1 MSRSLNAAY
10 LISSSAHRA
19 DNDAGRNHWSAYTAE
34 ILDQLGLTAAP
45 VEADAL
51 VDSLAGLS
59 TLILPQ
65 PAGAW
70 LDDAAIAALPAWV
83 DAGGLLIGFGV
94 EGLDGLFGIGVTGP
108 PIEQPDEWS
117 PSGGVLWQC
126 HPLTG
131 GVIWP
136 LHPDAPAPIISPIRL
151 AKVVD
156 GDVLATLADIDS
168 PAIAYR
174 EVGEGACLYFAFDV
188 AQHMW
193 IAHHGRPVDADYDG
207 DGYYRLSD
215 AIPAREFEAEVPYA
229 DQILFLLRDA
239 IARTGHPLISAIPP
253 MAESGEPADVLLH
266 WGGDGEAAEGTQV
279 PASDFMRDLGLPY
292 HLNLMPDREGNFVV
306 SKEQF
311 DALKANGHEPSLH
324 YDFQSGFEHPYAFTE
339 AEILQQAEWYE
350 QAYGERAKVSVF
362 HWVHWCGWT
371 EPAEWMLKAGG
382 IGDNSR
388 LHRGSPPLNPANM
401 LGYSFGTSFP
411 YHLYRDHRGGNE
423 RMEFISEPITL
434 YECGYEGPTDT
445 TDFTHLHNGL
455 EMAVRYHHTADMFFH
470 PVNVHRYASC
480 REAVRETL
488 RWLDERGVRARH
500 MGNDE
505 LAEWWLERSRARV
518 GKVETSD
525 EHVSFTVECA
535 WEGGCVIT
543 VPVERDVAGINISAG
558 DAMSVI
564 RDEPWGR
571 WLWVACPSGQT
582 SVRVCWG

>member
-34 ILDQLGLTAAP
+34 ILDQLGLSAAP

-324 YDFQSGFEHPYAFTE
+324 YD
-339 AEILQQAEWYE
+339 
-350 QAYGERAKVSVF
+350 
-362 HWVHWCGWT
+362 
-371 EPAEWMLKAGG
+371 
-382 IGDNSR
+382 
-388 LHRGSPPLNPANM
+388 
-401 LGYSFGTSFP
+401 
-411 YHLYRDHRGGNE
+411 
-423 RMEFISEPITL
+423 
-434 YECGYEGPTDT
+434 
-445 TDFTHLHNGL
+445 
-455 EMAVRYHHTADMFFH
+455 
-470 PVNVHRYASC
+470 
-480 REAVRETL
+480 
-488 RWLDERGVRARH
+488 
-500 MGNDE
+500 
-505 LAEWWLERSRARV
+505 
-518 GKVETSD
+518 
-525 EHVSFTVECA
+525 
-535 WEGGCVIT
+535 
-543 VPVERDVAGINISAG
+543 
-558 DAMSVI
+558 
-564 RDEPWGR
+564 
-571 WLWVACPSGQT
+571 
-582 SVRVCWG
+582 